1 MDWVGL
7 DRGRG
12 EGARTHILQLPPS
25 VCQLRELGIIGFL
38 LVDIPKLIQ
47 DKKN

>member
-25 VCQLRELGIIGFL
+25 VSQWWELGIIVL
-38 LVDIPKLIQ
+38 LLTDIPKLRQ
-47 DKKN
+47 DKKM